1 MSSRA
6 HRSWREAPTG
16 SADTVTARSY
26 LYVPG
31 DQARKLQQALA
42 SGADA
47 IIADLEDAVAPSAKA
62 DARRTVADWLATQL
76 DGDQPELWVR
86 VNSSSRLLADDV
98 HAVVGPA
105 VTGICLPKTHT
116 PEQVRSLA
124 ELLAGAEQQAG
135 LAEGS
140 IKVVPLLESAT
151 GILSARAIAEQP
163 RVRQLGL
170 GELDLCAEVGI
181 QPSADERELL
191 SIRVQVVLASAAAG
205 LDPPIGPISTDF
217 RDLVALRHST
227 DALRRVGFGS
237 RWAIHPAQVPV
248 INQTFTPSP
257 EQVEAAR
264 HLVERY
270 DGALD
275 QGVGVCVDEDGHMV
289 DEAVVR
295 AARRTLARARRTG
308 EKSGLP

>member
-1 MSSRA
+1 MSSHA

-31 DQARKLQQALA
+31 DQARKLQHALA

-76 DGDQPELWVR
+76 GGDQPELWVR

-116 PEQVRSLA
+116 PEQVHSLGA
-124 ELLAGAEQQAG
+124 LLAAAEQQAG

-140 IKVVPLLESAT
+140 IKLVPLLESAA

-181 QPSADERELL
+181 EPSADERELL
-191 SIRVQVVLASAAAG
+191 PIRVQVVLASAAAG
-205 LDPPIGPISTDF
+205 LDPPIGPVSTDF
-217 RDLVALRHST
+217 ADLEALRHST
-227 DALRRVGFGS
+227 DALRRLGFGS

-264 HLVERY
+264 RLVERY

-275 QGVGVCVDEDGHMV
+275 QGIGVCVDEDGHMV

-295 AARRTLARARRTG
+295 AARRTLGRARRMA

>member
-1 MSSRA
+1 MSFRPHHSP
-6 HRSWREAPTG
+6 REAP
-16 SADTVTARSY
+16 TVTARSY

-31 DQARKLQQALA
+31 DQVRKLQRALT

-47 IIADLEDAVAPSAKA
+47 IIADLEDAVAPAA
-62 DARRTVADWLATQL
+62 NAHARRTVADWLATQL
-76 DGDQPELWVR
+76 DGDQAELWVR
-86 VNSSSRLLADDV
+86 VNSSLPLLTEDL
-98 HAVVGPA
+98 HAVVAPA
-105 VTGICLPKTHT
+105 VAGICLPKTHT
-116 PEQVRSLA
+116 PEQVRNLGEVLA
-124 ELLAGAEQQAG
+124 AAEQRVG

-140 IKVVPLLESAT
+140 IKVVPLLESAA
-151 GILSARAIAEQP
+151 GLLSARAIAEQP
-163 RVRQLGL
+163 RVWQLGL

-191 SIRVQVVLASAAAG
+191 SIRVQLVLASAAAG
-205 LDPPIGPISTDF
+205 LPPPIGPVSTDF

-248 INQTFTPSP
+248 INQMFTPSP

-264 HLVERY
+264 RLVQRY

-275 QGVGVCVDEDGHMV
+275 RGVGVVVDEDGHMV

-295 AARRTLARARRTG
+295 AARRTLAQARRTA
-308 EKSGLP
+308 ETSGLR